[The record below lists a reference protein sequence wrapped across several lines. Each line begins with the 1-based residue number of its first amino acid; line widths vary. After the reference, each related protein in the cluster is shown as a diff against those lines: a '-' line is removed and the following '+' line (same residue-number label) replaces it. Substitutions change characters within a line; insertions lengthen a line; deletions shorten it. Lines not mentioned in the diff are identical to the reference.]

1 MNNLLR
7 DIFDGLLRQLGK
19 DGVVEERVP
28 SFLDLRQ
35 GEVTGE
41 LYSLVDATQVLGLLY
56 SGDQS

>member
-19 DGVVEERVP
+19 NGVVEERVP
-28 SFLDLRQ
+28 SLLDLRQ

-56 SGDQS
+56 GGDQS